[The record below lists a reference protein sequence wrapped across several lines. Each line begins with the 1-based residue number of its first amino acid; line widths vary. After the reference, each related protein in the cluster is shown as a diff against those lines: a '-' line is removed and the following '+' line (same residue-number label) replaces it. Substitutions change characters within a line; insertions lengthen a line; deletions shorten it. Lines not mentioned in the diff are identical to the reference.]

1 MRTTGVFLAVLLVLG
16 TSGCAQPVDIEAERA
31 ALLQADA
38 AWAQAASA
46 KDLDGTISFLADGAS
61 TFPPNAT
68 MVTGE
73 VALRELWA
81 EEFATPG
88 FAVSWQAST
97 AEVSAGGDL
106 GYTVGTYEG
115 TMNDPEGNPVTDRGK
130 YVTVWKKQPDGS
142 WKAVADIWNSDL
154 PVSPASE

>member
-1 MRTTGVFLAVLLVLG
+1 MAGLLVLV

-38 AWAQAASA
+38 AWSQVASA
-46 KDLDGTISFLADGAS
+46 KDLDGMISFLAEGALM
-61 TFPPNAT
+61 FPPNAT

-73 VALRELWA
+73 VALRELWS

-88 FAVSWQAST
+88 YAVSWQASK

-115 TMNDPEGNPVTDRGK
+115 AMNDPEGNLVTDRGK
-130 YVTVWKKQPDGS
+130 YVTVWKKQPGGS
-142 WKAVADIWNSDL
+142 WKAVADIWNSDQ
-154 PVSPASE
+154 PAAPATE

>member
-1 MRTTGVFLAVLLVLG
+1 MRTTGLFLAALVVLA
-16 TSGCAQPVDIEAERA
+16 TSGCARPVDIEAERT

-46 KDLDGTISFLADGAS
+46 KDLDGMVSFLAAGAS
-61 TFPPNAT
+61 MFPPNAT
-68 MVTGE
+68 MVTGK
-73 VALRELWA
+73 VALREVWS
-81 EEFATPG
+81 EELATPG
-88 FAVSWQAST
+88 YALSWQASK

-130 YVTVWKKQPDGS
+130 YVTVCKNQADGS
-142 WKAVADIWNSDL
+142 WKAVADIWNSDQ
-154 PVSPASE
+154 PPA